1 MAINKFIYNY
11 FLVLFAIIPISIIA
25 GPFISL
31 SNILIIDL
39 SFICLIIYLKNYNFL
54 KSKSFKYLV
63 ALYVYLIFNSFTSID
78 SSEGIYRNLGF
89 IRIILLF
96 VAINFFF
103 NQNLFFKKVFWA
115 WLIIIS
121 AVVLDIYLERIS
133 GKNFLGFGEQYG
145 ERIVSFFKDEPI
157 VGGYVNSFYL
167 IIIGFLFD
175 NYKNYN
181 QRKILLLSLIVIVA
195 IFVTGERTNS
205 IKAFLGISIFYF
217 FLKDLTLKKK
227 IIFLTTILIFISIII
242 SNSNFLKLR
251 YVDQIKYSK
260 IENSLYYRHYKSGI
274 SVFKNNKFLGVGNKN
289 YRIETCGNFDERKKL
304 NNQNYLCSTH
314 PHQTYFEFLSE
325 HGIFGTIFLLFI
337 FYKLIFSKIKETH
350 IRGNYIQKGCLIYLT
365 LLFLPLLPTGSFFND
380 YMITLFAI
388 NLSIFY
394 GSNDK
399 LNVFSIKKKYKYI

>member
-260 IENSLYYRHYKSGI
+260 IENSLYYSHYKSGI
-274 SVFKNNKFLGVGNKN
+274 
-289 YRIETCGNFDERKKL
+289 
-304 NNQNYLCSTH
+304 
-314 PHQTYFEFLSE
+314 
-325 HGIFGTIFLLFI
+325 
-337 FYKLIFSKIKETH
+337 
-350 IRGNYIQKGCLIYLT
+350 
-365 LLFLPLLPTGSFFND
+365 
-380 YMITLFAI
+380 
-388 NLSIFY
+388 
-394 GSNDK
+394 
-399 LNVFSIKKKYKYI
+399 